1 MMASSGWMRDLG
13 RWMLVGLAAAV
24 ATVAAIGYALI
35 ATDAVPTR
43 GDLGTFDVP
52 EESGAQAVFL
62 SDGRPAFL
70 VRRGDEVH
78 VVDARQPLAAGTP
91 GRLVLWCGGGFTDL
105 VGGAYTADG
114 RLLVGDV
121 PSSLV
126 AYPVTVVP
134 SGRQVVVGPDGAPAA
149 PAVGEPSMIDCDA
162 SNAVNHEPSEGEVFD
177 PSVAADEEPPGWIWL
192 EGRLL
197 AVGGQAVLCDG
208 GGADCAT
215 GAVVRGTDPA
225 GVGIEAGLPHLFLG
239 RVRDG
244 AIEELFFVPSMES
257 GG

>member
-1 MMASSGWMRDLG
+1 MMASSNPVRDLR
-13 RWMLVGLAAAV
+13 RWILIGLAAAV
-24 ATVAAIGYALI
+24 AAVAGVGYALI
-35 ATDAVPTR
+35 ATDAVPPDRT
-43 GDLGTFDVP
+43 LGTLEVP
-52 EESGAQAVFL
+52 EGSAVRAVHL
-62 SDGRPAFL
+62 SDGRPAFI
-70 VRRGDEVH
+70 VRSADDVH
-78 VVDARQPLAAGTP
+78 VVDARQPLPAGTP

-105 VGGAYTADG
+105 VGGSYRPDG
-114 RLLVGDV
+114 RLLSGDV

-126 AYPVTVVP
+126 AYPVTIDP
-134 SGRQVVVGPDGAPAA
+134 DRREAIVGSAGAMPEPARA
-149 PAVGEPSMIDCDA
+149 EPSMIDCDA
-162 SNAVNHEPSEGEVFD
+162 SKAIGHEPREDEIFS
-177 PSVAADEEPPGWIWL
+177 PSVAAEEEPPGWIWL

-225 GVGIEAGLPHLFLG
+225 RVGTEAGIPHLFLG

-244 AIEELFFVPSMES
+244 AIDELHAVPSMED